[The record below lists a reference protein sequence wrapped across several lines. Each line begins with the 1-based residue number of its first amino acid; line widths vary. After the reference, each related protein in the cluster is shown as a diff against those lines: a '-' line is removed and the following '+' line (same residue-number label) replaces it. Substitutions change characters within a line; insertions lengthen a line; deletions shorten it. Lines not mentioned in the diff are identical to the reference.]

1 MREISLPP
9 KASSL
14 AESMRDIGYSLEAA
28 IADIIDNS
36 ITASA
41 NKVNIWFDTD
51 NKDIRFSV
59 VDNGKGMKEKE
70 LIEAMRHGSL
80 SPKDARS
87 PDDLGRFGLGL
98 KTASFSQCRKLTVIS
113 SINGNHV
120 GAVWDLDT
128 VSDRDDWIISILEK
142 NEIINVPCFDK
153 ISDNGTLVLWEKI
166 DRLYDGEITDTKIAD
181 MYGRL
186 DNVEKH
192 LSLVFHRFLNG
203 EIQGRKLAIII
214 NDHEVKPF
222 DPFCINNKAT
232 QAMREE
238 IIRIK
243 GKEVRIQPYILPH
256 HSRLSQR
263 ESDYYKS
270 RSDFLNNQGAYIYRN
285 GRLMSWGDWL
295 RLVPK
300 GEATKLARVKIDFPS
315 SLDDRWTIDVKKSR
329 AYPPFEVRERLRQI
343 IGQIADQSTKV
354 HTGRS
359 KKLFEEN
366 IYPIW
371 DRYAENNG
379 IKYVINMQHP
389 LLENFKHNLADIQK
403 NAFKEIMSVIAASM
417 PVEAI
422 YSDYSMNPK
431 DFEKETIIDKEEAL
445 LKIEALWQVL
455 SQEQNIDKDSF
466 KDIIYSLKPFGDLRS
481 IVEDFIRRKYNV

>member
-1 MREISLPP
+1 MREVNLPP

-41 NKVNIWFDTD
+41 SKVSIWFDTD
-51 NKDIRFSV
+51 KSNIRFSI
-59 VDNGKGMKEKE
+59 VDNGKGMNEKQ
-70 LIEAMRHGSL
+70 LIEAMRHGSI
-80 SPKDARS
+80 SPKDERL

-98 KTASFSQCRKLTVIS
+98 KTASFSQSRKLTVIS
-113 SINGNHV
+113 RTNRNIS
-120 GAVWDLDT
+120 GAVWDLDMVT
-128 VSDRDDWIISILEK
+128 DRDDWIISVLDKE
-142 NEIINVPCFDK
+142 EIINVPYIDK
-153 ISDNGTLVLWEKI
+153 ISDEGTLILWEKI
-166 DRLYDGEITDTKIAD
+166 DRLYDGEITDTKMTD
-181 MYGRL
+181 VYGRL

-203 EIQGRKLAIII
+203 ELRGRKLAIYI
-214 NDHEVKPF
+214 NEHEVKPF

-238 IIRIK
+238 IIRLE

-256 HSRLSQR
+256 HSHLSQK

-285 GRLMSWGDWL
+285 GRLISWGDWL

-343 IGQIADQSTKV
+343 IGQITDQSTRV
-354 HTGRS
+354 HSGRG

-366 IYPIW
+366 IYPLW
-371 DRYAENNG
+371 HRYAENNG
-379 IKYVINMQHP
+379 IRYSLNMEHP
-389 LLENFKHNLADIQK
+389 LLKNFKNNLTDIEK
-403 NAFKEIMSVIAASM
+403 KAFDTILSIVAASI

-431 DFEKETIIDKEEAL
+431 DFEKETVIEKEEAL

-455 SQEQNIDKDSF
+455 SHGQNLDENSF
-466 KDIIYSLKPFGDLRS
+466 KDVIFSLKPFCDLRS
-481 IVEDFIRRKYNV
+481 IVEDFVRRKNNV

>member
-1 MREISLPP
+1 MREINLPP

-14 AESMRDIGYSLEAA
+14 TESMRDIGYSLEAA

-41 NKVNIWFDTD
+41 SKVNIWFDTD
-51 NKDIRFSV
+51 NKEIRFAIS
-59 VDNGKGMKEKE
+59 DNGKGINEKE
-70 LIEAMRHGSL
+70 LIEAMRHGSC
-80 SPKDARS
+80 SPKDERS

-113 SINGNHV
+113 NKNENHA
-120 GAVWDLDT
+120 GAVWDLDM
-128 VSDRDDWIISILEK
+128 VADRDDWVVSVLEK
-142 NEIINVPCFDK
+142 NEIINMPYFDK
-153 ISDNGTLVLWEKI
+153 IADNGTLVLWEKI
-166 DRLYDGEITDTKIAD
+166 DRLYDGEINDIKMAD
-181 MYGRL
+181 MYGRI

-203 EIQGRKLAIII
+203 EIQGRKLAILI

-232 QAMREE
+232 QVLREE
-238 IIRIK
+238 IIRIN

-256 HSRLSQR
+256 HSRLSQK

-315 SLDDRWTIDVKKSR
+315 SLDDKWTIDVKKSR

-343 IGQIADQSTKV
+343 IGQITDQSTKV
-354 HTGRS
+354 HSGRS
-359 KKLFEEN
+359 RIFFEEN
-366 IYPIW
+366 IYPLW
-371 DRYAENNG
+371 HRYADNNG
-379 IKYVINMQHP
+379 IKYSLNMEHP
-389 LLENFKHNLADIQK
+389 LLGNFKNSLANIQRI
-403 NAFKEIMSVIAASM
+403 AFKEIISVIAASI

-431 DFEKETIIDKEEAL
+431 DFEKETIADKEETL
-445 LKIEALWQVL
+445 IKIEALWQVL
-455 SQEQNIDKDSF
+455 SQEHDIDEDSF
-466 KDIIYSLKPFGDLRS
+466 KDIIYSLKPFCDLRS
-481 IVEDFIRRKYNV
+481 IVEDFIGRKYNV